1 MRKTES
7 AVLHHMADMPAC
19 HSLFA
24 SDFYGSMPHQVMPT
38 SLVRNVCLFLLHTI
52 QVQAAMESA
61 ASAANSRS
69 TSHAPSR
76 AHSPDLFAGRQD
88 HADSSGSCAHSPAG
102 SDVADS
108 APVAEAEQSSNNP
121 EQAGS
126 REVHSPDSRANA
138 VHSSLIHSPDSGQ
151 HELQH
156 DAMSEQMLAH
166 THGRHQ
172 SRDLSGSQPS
182 SICTILAASTE
193 GVKAIG
199 TAAAGTSSLPAAHS
213 GVAVA
218 ASRAASPAASAESP
232 SSSLR
237 QSPEWQSSSFAHASV
252 SSPALASI
260 HSSSPDRNML
270 GSNSLDSPGPL
281 HANQQEIDAD
291 ITSSAAQSLDGLLSV
306 THQHTSKEL
315 LPQDSSQLH
324 DTVKDSAQSSK
335 RLPSVAVMQP
345 AEIGPRKHTPAR
357 ADIAAQHE
365 VQELSLQELS
375 LRGPEAYTQASL
387 PDLPAQSDAE
397 SVSASGDL
405 SSGSLAANAHTV
417 VASAHMP
424 DRAINDDAVSLTAN
438 ADGAMSASHSSSTG
452 LGTAPAEEPLLV
464 TAQQVTSQSQKAEAS
479 LTVVPALLPMPVA
492 AATAAQLDSKD
503 VPEAQSASSQPH
515 SGAQLSEAESVS
527 PAASDSGSV
536 LGDDRSNQARTYVS
550 DDESSSCAAPSMH
563 TAALEVES
571 DELPSTK
578 ASPEHKVRSL
588 LVQPSTWSK
597 PCIQC
602 RGSYLATS

>member
-1 MRKTES
+1 
-7 AVLHHMADMPAC
+7 MPN
-19 HSLFA
+19 
-24 SDFYGSMPHQVMPT
+24 QVMPT
-38 SLVRNVCLFLLHTI
+38 SPVRNVCLFLLHGI
-52 QVQAAMESA
+52 QVQAAMEGA

-88 HADSSGSCAHSPAG
+88 HADSFGELAHSPAG
-102 SDVADS
+102 SDVADTE
-108 APVAEAEQSSNNP
+108 PDAEAEQSSNNP

-126 REVHSPDSRANA
+126 QEVHSPDRRASA
-138 VHSSLIHSPDSGQ
+138 VHRSLIHSPDSGQ

-166 THGRHQ
+166 THGGHQ
-172 SRDLSGSQPS
+172 SRDLSGSQQS
-182 SICTILAASTE
+182 SIQTNLAASKE
-193 GVKAIG
+193 EVKATG
-199 TAAAGTSSLPAAHS
+199 TAAAATASLPAAHS
-213 GVAVA
+213 AVA
-218 ASRAASPAASAESP
+218 LAASPAASPAASAESP

-237 QSPEWQSSSFAHASV
+237 QSPEWQSSRFAHASV
-252 SSPALASI
+252 SSPPLASI

-270 GSNSLDSPGPL
+270 GRNSLDSTGPL
-281 HANQQEIDAD
+281 HANQQENDAD
-291 ITSSAAQSLDGLLSV
+291 FTSSAAQSLDGLLSV
-306 THQHTSKEL
+306 TRQHTSKEL
-315 LPQDSSQLH
+315 LPQDSSQIH
-324 DTVKDSAQSSK
+324 ATVEDSAQSLK

-345 AEIGPRKHTPAR
+345 AEIVPRKHTPAR

-424 DRAINDDAVSLTAN
+424 DSAINDDAVTLTAN
-438 ADGAMSASHSSSTG
+438 ADGAMSASPSSRTG
-452 LGTAPAEEPLLV
+452 LGSAPAQEHLSVSPQKTRL
-464 TAQQVTSQSQKAEAS
+464 QSEKAVAS
-479 LTVVPALLPMPVA
+479 LTAVPALLPTPVA
-492 AATAAQLDSKD
+492 AATAAQREAKD
-503 VPEAQSASSQPH
+503 MAEAQSASSHPH
-515 SGAQLSEAESVS
+515 SGAQLHEAESVS

-536 LGDDRSNQARTYVS
+536 LGDNRSNQASTHVS
-550 DDESSSCAAPSMH
+550 DDESSSCAAPPMH
-563 TAALEVES
+563 AAILEGNS
-571 DELPSTK
+571 AELPSKK

-588 LVQPSTWSK
+588 LVRPS
-597 PCIQC
+597 
-602 RGSYLATS
+602 A